1 MAYDYFGASVFH
13 AVVRMLNDGEQ
24 VSHETLFR
32 LVLERLTDR
41 STWLRDEIHRQ
52 AARLASVANGTRA
65 TVIGTRDL
73 SKFSVHDPENNPAGE
88 LGPGGLLDGTTL
100 SLGED
105 TAAAEVVQFNAPIT
119 AADIAAQIA
128 AGAPTNKGVFL
139 DDGGRLVLSSK
150 TVGGGSTLAV
160 SGSATAPL
168 GLPVGTATGKG
179 TVDDGASRVG
189 FLGHGAVPT
198 GTVRS
203 ALVQMIDAVATL
215 VAKKAS
221 LEGGTFTGPVTFE
234 APVRFNSG
242 FSDTAFF
249 VAPDENAVI
258 EPEKASL
265 VLIPH
270 LPKKSRS
277 YQLAEPVGGRRR
289 VRFVRFATSQH
300 SAMIRRTSDGQHL
313 ATLPPN
319 GIAWVDIEH
328 VDDGSG
334 AKWHPT
340 AWAGNLLDVAWNSV
354 E

>member
-73 SKFSVHDPENNPAGE
+73 SKFSVHDPENNPMGE

-105 TAAAEVVQFNAPIT
+105 TAAAEVVQFNAPQS
-119 AADIAAQIA
+119 AADVAAQIA
-128 AGAPTNKGVFL
+128 AGAPTNKSVFL

-150 TVGGGSTLAV
+150 TVGGGSSLAV
-160 SGSATAPL
+160 SGSATVLL
-168 GLPVGTATGKG
+168 GLPVGTAMGKG

-203 ALVQMIDAVATL
+203 ALVQVIDAVAVL

-221 LEGGTFTGPVTFE
+221 LEGGTFTGPVTFD
-234 APVRFNSG
+234 APVQFKSG
-242 FSDTAFF
+242 FTDTAFF
-249 VAPDENAVI
+249 VAPDQNTVI
-258 EPEKASL
+258 EPDKASL

-270 LPKKSRS
+270 LANGIRTYKV
-277 YQLAEPVGGRRR
+277 AEPASGRRR
-289 VRFVRFATSQH
+289 LRFVRLAPSPH
-300 SAMIRRTSDGQHL
+300 NVLIWRASDEKHL
-313 ATLPPN
+313 AGMPPN
-319 GIAWVDIEH
+319 GVAWLDIEH
-328 VDDGSG
+328 IDDGSG
-334 AKWHPT
+334 PKWHPT
-340 AWAGNLLDVAWNSV
+340 AWGGNVANVAWG
-354 E
+354 